1 MCLVCHAAIKPWG
14 MDTAQAVPEQTQFRW
29 LILFGVWLIYFSFG
43 VTIASMA
50 PMVAPISADLG
61 AGNTLMGG
69 ILGAWPLAYIIAA
82 IPCGILLD
90 KFGVRLMLLVAT
102 LIMATSLFA
111 RSFADT
117 PLQMMLAVALFG
129 LGGPLISVGAPKTIA
144 NLFEGTQRAT
154 AMGIYVTGPYLGS
167 IFALGL
173 TNSVVLPLAGED
185 WRRVMLIYAG
195 VMVATGVIWLV
206 ITCHPNFSRQST
218 GSEQGKKFNLAAF
231 RDILHLPE
239 VRLILAMSIGIF
251 FINHAL
257 NNWLPE
263 LLRDRG
269 FSPVEA
275 GLWAAIPS
283 AMGVLG
289 VLVIPRLA
297 TPKRRLAIVGTLF
310 CMSFLASL
318 LLQSNTVAILAS
330 GLVLQGLARG
340 SMMTIAILILMET
353 PNIPPERLGL
363 AGGMFFTSAEIGGVL
378 GPFSFGLLSELS
390 SGFVVPLSSISLISL
405 GLLLVLRQLRKA
417 QT

>member
-1 MCLVCHAAIKPWG
+1 MFWACRAAIKHLE
-14 MDTAQAVPEQTQFRW
+14 MNTAQAVPDQTRFRW
-29 LILFGVWLIYFSFG
+29 FILFGVWLIYFSFG
-43 VTIASMA
+43 VAIASMA

-90 KFGVRLMLLVAT
+90 KFGVRPMLLVAT

-154 AMGIYVTGPYLGS
+154 AMGIYVTGPYLGG

-173 TNSVVLPLAGED
+173 TNSVALPLAGGD
-185 WRRVMLIYAG
+185 WRGVMLIYGGLVLAAG
-195 VMVATGVIWLV
+195 MIWFA
-206 ITCHPNFSRQST
+206 ITCHREFSRQST

-231 RDILHLPE
+231 RDILQLPE
-239 VRLILAMSIGIF
+239 VRMILAMSIGIF

-269 FSPVEA
+269 FTPVEA

-297 TPKRRLAIVGTLF
+297 TPDRRLAIMGTLF

-318 LLQSNTVAILAS
+318 LLQSNASAVLAS

-378 GPFSFGLLSELS
+378 GPFSFGLLSDLS
-390 SGFVVPLSSISLISL
+390 AGFEVPLFSISLISL
-405 GLLLVLRQLRKA
+405 LLLLVLFKLRKSQA
-417 QT
+417 

>member
-1 MCLVCHAAIKPWG
+1 MN
-14 MDTAQAVPEQTQFRW
+14 TAPVVPEQTRFRW
-29 LILFGVWLIYFSFG
+29 FILFGVWLIYFSFG
-43 VTIASMA
+43 VAIASMA
-50 PMVAPISADLG
+50 PMIAPISVDLG
-61 AGNTLMGG
+61 AGYTLMGG
-69 ILGAWPLAYIIAA
+69 ILGAWPLAYIVAA

-90 KFGVRLMLLVAT
+90 KFGVRSMLLVAT
-102 LIMATSLFA
+102 LIMAASLFA

-117 PLQMMLAVALFG
+117 PMQMMLAVALFG

-144 NLFEGTQRAT
+144 HLFDGTQRAT
-154 AMGIYVTGPYLGS
+154 AMGIYVTGPYLGG

-173 TNSVVLPLAGED
+173 TNSVALPLADGD
-185 WRRVMLIYAG
+185 WRGVMLIYAG
-195 VMVATGVIWLV
+195 LVLTAGVIWFA
-206 ITCHPNFSRQST
+206 ITCHPEFDKQ
-218 GSEQGKKFNLAAF
+218 GSGAEQGKKFNLAAF

-269 FSPVEA
+269 FTPVEA

-289 VLVIPRLA
+289 VLAIPRLA
-297 TPKRRLAIVGTLF
+297 TPERRLAIMGGLF

-318 LLQSNTVAILAS
+318 LLQSNASAVLAS

-378 GPFSFGLLSELS
+378 GPFSFGLLSDLS
-390 SGFVVPLSSISLISL
+390 AGFVLPLMSISLISL
-405 GLLLVLRQLRKA
+405 GLLLVLFQLRKSQA
-417 QT
+417 